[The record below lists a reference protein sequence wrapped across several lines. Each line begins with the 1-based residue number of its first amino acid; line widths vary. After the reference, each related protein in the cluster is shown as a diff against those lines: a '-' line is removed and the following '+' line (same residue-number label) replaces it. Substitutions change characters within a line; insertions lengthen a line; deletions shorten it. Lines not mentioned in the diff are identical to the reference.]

1 MTTRWMRRLAA
12 LVPVLAFA
20 FAGGPLAAED
30 AAVMTGTP
38 SGNLLVGGSGR
49 VMILAPDGKM
59 LWEQKAGLV
68 HDAWLLPT
76 GNVLY
81 ADGSVTEVSPDHK
94 VVFQYK
100 PEVQQ
105 GGGAYG
111 CQRLENGN
119 TMVAENS
126 TGRILEVD
134 PAGKVVFTL
143 QMQQAKQGSHDNM
156 RIARKLKNGNYL
168 VCLKGANTLRE
179 VTPQGDTVL
188 EIKTTHITFAAF
200 RTPKNT
206 TYVSTLDH
214 VTEYDAAGKK
224 VWDFANTDV
233 PGTTITNMT
242 GIHLLP
248 NGNLAVG
255 CYAAYKGGEGTGLFE
270 ITREKKVVWRYSSPK
285 ADGSLMAIQVLDKA
299 GKRLPGECLR

>member
-1 MTTRWMRRLAA
+1 MIRWMRRLAA
-12 LVPVLAFA
+12 LALGLSCGA
-20 FAGGPLAAED
+20 LAAED

-38 SGNLLVGGSGR
+38 SGRLLVGGSGR
-49 VMILAPDGKM
+49 VMILAPDGKVT
-59 LWEQKAGLV
+59 WEHKTGLV
-68 HDAWLLPT
+68 HDAWMLPT

-81 ADGSVTEVSPDHK
+81 ADGSVTEVTPDHK

-100 PEVQQ
+100 PEVQG

-143 QMQQAKQGSHDNM
+143 QMQPAKPGDHNNM

-168 VCLKGANTLRE
+168 VCMKGYNILRE
-179 VTPQGDTVL
+179 VTPAGETVL
-188 EIKTTHITFAAF
+188 EIKTPNITFAAF

-206 TYVSTLDH
+206 TYLSTIGQ

-224 VWDFANTDV
+224 VWEFANTDV
-233 PGTTITNMT
+233 PGTTITHMT
-242 GIHLLP
+242 GMHLLP

-255 CYAAYKGGEGTGLFE
+255 CYAAYKGGAGTGLFE
-270 ITREKKVVWRYSSPK
+270 ITREKKLVWRYANPK
-285 ADGSLMAIQVLDKA
+285 ADGSLMAIEVLDKA
-299 GKRLPGECLR
+299 GKRLPGESLR

>member
-1 MTTRWMRRLAA
+1 MTTRRFRMQTMLC
-12 LVPVLAFA
+12 LGLGL
-20 FAGGPLAAED
+20 AGGTLAAEQPSF
-30 AAVMTGTP
+30 MTGSP

-49 VMILAPDGKM
+49 VMILAPDGKI
-59 LWEQKAGLV
+59 LWEHKAGLV
-68 HDAWLLPT
+68 HDAWMLPN

-81 ADGSVTEVSPDHK
+81 ADGSVTEVTPDKK

-100 PEVQQ
+100 SENQG

-143 QMQQAKQGSHDNM
+143 QMQPAKPGDHNNM

-168 VCLKGANTLRE
+168 VCMKGYNTLRE
-179 VTPQGDTVL
+179 VTPKGDTVL
-188 EIKTTHITFAAF
+188 EIKTTNITFAAF

-206 TYVSTLDH
+206 TYVSTIDH

-224 VWDFANTDV
+224 VWEFANTDA

-242 GIHLLP
+242 GMHLLP

-255 CYAAYKGGEGTGLFE
+255 CYAAYKDVEGAGLFE
-270 ITREKKVVWRYSSPK
+270 ITRDKKVVWRYGNPK

-299 GKRLPGECLR
+299 GKPLAGECLR

>member
-1 MTTRWMRRLAA
+1 MTTRWIRTGAA
-12 LVPVLAFA
+12 LVLGL
-20 FAGGPLAAED
+20 AGGALAAED

-38 SGNLLVGGSGR
+38 SGNLLVGGSNR
-49 VMILAPDGKM
+49 VMILAPDGRV

-68 HDAWLLPT
+68 HDVWMLPN

-81 ADGSVTEVSPDHK
+81 ADGSVTEVAPDHK

-134 PAGKVVFTL
+134 PSGRAVFTL
-143 QMQQAKQGSHDNM
+143 QLQPSQQGSHENM
-156 RIARKLKNGNYL
+156 RIARKLKNSNYL
-168 VCLKGANTLRE
+168 VCLKGARLLRE
-179 VTPQGDTVL
+179 VTPKGDTVL
-188 EIKTTHITFAAF
+188 EIKTANITFAAF

-224 VWDFANTDV
+224 VWEFANTDI
-233 PGTTITNMT
+233 PGVTITNMT
-242 GIHLLP
+242 GMHLLP

-255 CYAAYKGGEGTGLFE
+255 CYAAYKGAEGTGLFE
-270 ITREKKVVWRYSSPK
+270 IARDKKAVWRYGNPK
-285 ADGSLMAIQVLDKA
+285 ADGSLMALQVLDKA

>member
-1 MTTRWMRRLAA
+1 MATPWMWRLTAWGFGLA
-12 LVPVLAFA
+12 L
-20 FAGGPLAAED
+20 AGGMGAAEE
-30 AAVMTGTP
+30 AVMTGTP

-59 LWEQKAGLV
+59 LWEHKAGLV
-68 HDAWLLPT
+68 HDAWMLPT

-81 ADGSVTEVSPDHK
+81 ADGSVTEVTPDHK

-100 PEVQQ
+100 SEVGG

-119 TMVAENS
+119 TMIAENS

-134 PAGKVVFTL
+134 AAGKAVFTL
-143 QMQQAKQGSHDNM
+143 QIEPSQQGSHENM
-156 RIARKLKNGNYL
+156 RLARKLKNGNYL
-168 VCLKGANTLRE
+168 VCLKGARLLRE
-179 VTPQGDTVL
+179 VTPKGDTVL
-188 EIKTTHITFAAF
+188 EIKTSNITFAAF
-200 RTPKNT
+200 RTAKNT

-224 VWDFANTDV
+224 VWEFANTDI
-233 PGTTITNMT
+233 PGVTITNMT
-242 GIHLLP
+242 GMHLLP

-255 CYAAYKGGEGTGLFE
+255 CYSAYKGGEGTGLFE
-270 ITREKKVVWRYSSPK
+270 ITRDRKAVWRFSSPK

-299 GKRLPGECLR
+299 GKRLPGECWR